1 MSTPEKTAIR
11 IAVVDDMDDVR
22 EGLRYLLTMDDELHV
37 VASFPRAEPLVRQLK
52 GGEVPFDL
60 VLMDIGLPGMSG
72 IEATGL
78 IKEQAPDIKV
88 LVLTVFEDEDRLLS
102 AIRAGADGYL
112 LKNTRPSELI
122 AQIQETCNGGSP
134 VSPAVAG
141 RLLREIRARREQPPA
156 QQYSLTP
163 REQEILRDV
172 VDGLTYREIAERRG
186 IAGSTARRHILHLY
200 RKLNVSSKA
209 EFVRKVL
216 NEDLLQG
223 PGG

>member
-1 MSTPEKTAIR
+1 MNRHNRTAIR
-11 IAVVDDMDDVR
+11 IAIVDDMDDVR
-22 EGLRYLLTMDDELHV
+22 EGLRYLLAMDEELHV
-37 VASFPRAEPLVRQLK
+37 AASFSRAELLLEQLE
-52 GGEVPFDL
+52 GGTTPCDL

-72 IEATGL
+72 IEATSR
-78 IKEQAPDIKV
+78 IKELAPELKV
-88 LVLTVFEDEDRLLS
+88 LVLTVFEDEERLLS

-122 AQIQETCNGGSP
+122 DQIMETCGGGSP
-134 VSPAVAG
+134 ISPAVAG
-141 RLLREIRARREQPPA
+141 RLLREIRGKPEQPASP
-156 QQYSLTP
+156 QYSLTP
-163 REQEILRDV
+163 REQEVLHDV

-216 NEDLLQG
+216 NEDLL
-223 PGG
+223 